1 VEYFQE
7 WQIAL
12 QGFTTTHVT
21 PHLRTANIQLPLF
34 LALVVRK
41 RFKGPILDKFETY
54 FQETGWT
61 KWKHLSSNLDNF
73 LTEVCEICLT
83 ERMSTEYAQQYQT
96 WKRGALGALALHTK
110 LTKMKAVIP
119 ILALH
124 FQIHDPLAGEEQMR
138 EKFLSKLS
146 KETKEAIKDDL
157 ETREDPEPLDKK
169 PLDWI
174 LRAAIKKE
182 DKAEERR
189 KEKARVQALKLT
201 RTEKASTPP
210 RKPLG
215 PKKTKKPFR
224 GQGPNSG
231 AARDRSNDIC
241 NNCGKRG
248 HWARDCPE
256 APAATVA
263 KQQFVLKRMQFNMAA
278 IQSEGGLACVGPV
291 DPDYNGESEDEKCR
305 PCAPSSTSPAP
316 EASDTDAS
324 ELTGADTDASEPVS
338 EGEAT
343 DAESGQSSVPGSDTE
358 RSELGGESDEES
370 S

>member
-1 VEYFQE
+1 
-7 WQIAL
+7 
-12 QGFTTTHVT
+12 
-21 PHLRTANIQLPLF
+21 
-34 LALVVRK
+34 VVRK

-54 FQETGWT
+54 FQEKGWT

-83 ERMSTEYAQQYQT
+83 ERMSTAYAQQYQT

-157 ETREDPEPLDKK
+157 EIREDPEPLDKK

-174 LRAAIKKE
+174 LNAAIKKE
-182 DKAEERR
+182 DKAEEKR
-189 KEKARVQALKLT
+189 KEKARVRALRLT
-201 RTEKASTPP
+201 RTEKAPTPP
-210 RKPLG
+210 RKPFG
-215 PKKTKKPFR
+215 PRRAKKPVR
-224 GQGPNSG
+224 SQGLNSG

-256 APAATVA
+256 APASTVA
-263 KQQFVLKRMQFNMAA
+263 KQQYVLKRMQFNMTA
-278 IQSEGGLACVGPV
+278 IQSEGGHACVGPV
-291 DPDYNGESEDEKCR
+291 DLDYNGESEDEKCR
-305 PCAPSSTSPAP
+305 PCAPSSASPAS
-316 EASDTDAS
+316 EAPDTDAS
-324 ELTGADTDASEPVS
+324 DPAGADTEDSESVA
-338 EGEAT
+338 EGGTT
-343 DAESGQSSVPGSDTE
+343 DAESGLSSAPGSDTE
-358 RSELGGESDEES
+358 RSEVGEESDEES